1 MSEPDA
7 LHRWRGPYDA
17 AYHCYG
23 CGVTMHDVKDTADL
37 PVTGCKAASTPTAA
51 ELIARLRTDRDQGGL
66 DGDDAG
72 YSAVS
77 TPLVDA
83 LITHLED
90 TERRLTDATKAL
102 DEVGAPKS
110 DGMGALTISG
120 RVWKLS
126 GQWVSRHTLNRQ
138 TGPGPRSPTNNQ
150 GRRVPRPPVRCR
162 PTVTRSHRAEV
173 S

>member
-138 TGPGPRSPTNNQ
+138 TEAPDLSLI
-150 GRRVPRPPVRCR
+150 
-162 PTVTRSHRAEV
+162 HI
-173 S
+173 